1 VVDEEAAI
9 VQRIFRDYAAG
20 MPPRHTGSLSAPTI
34 KPPRP
39 AWAQWIGPETLISQV
54 RSTAPFL
61 EARLPALLSVI
72 AGMVDLTGFF
82 TLGHIF
88 TAHVTGNLVV
98 AAAAAVHGGPFNP
111 AQILAIP
118 VFMVAV
124 AIIWLIAQASD
135 RRGPSLARLLLLV
148 QFLLLAAVLIFSI
161 ITRPSADPQ
170 GLAAGIAGMIA
181 VAAMACQYALL
192 RLAIPGAISTAVMTG
207 NLTNTVLSLMDLL
220 SKRRALP
227 PVDAG
232 SLRTSC
238 HLLLGFLLGCLVSTF
253 AVSVLGDWTWSL
265 PVLLSALAI
274 AIR

>member
-1 VVDEEAAI
+1 MTTLARSSATLRNRAAPADE
-9 VQRIFRDYAAG
+9 
-20 MPPRHTGSLSAPTI
+20 
-34 KPPRP
+34 
-39 AWAQWIGPETLISQV
+39 
-54 RSTAPFL
+54 TAELLRL

-192 RLAIPGAISTAVMTG
+192 RLAIPDAISTAVMTG